1 MKKLVLWMIR
11 VFKLDIPT
19 ERVIEKVVE
28 RQVLIPDNGIIEG
41 NVIIKGD
48 VLFTGKVLITG
59 EATFSAQTGVNWK
72 QKFDGNKEG

>member
-19 ERVIEKVVE
+19 EKVIEKVVE

-41 NVIIKGD
+41 DVTIKGD
-48 VLFTGKVLITG
+48 VLFTGKVLIAG

-72 QKFDGNKEG
+72 QKFDGNKED

>member
-1 MKKLVLWMIR
+1 MKKFVLWMIR

-28 RQVLIPDNGIIEG
+28 KEVYLPHEGVIYG
-41 NVIIKGD
+41 NVTIKGD